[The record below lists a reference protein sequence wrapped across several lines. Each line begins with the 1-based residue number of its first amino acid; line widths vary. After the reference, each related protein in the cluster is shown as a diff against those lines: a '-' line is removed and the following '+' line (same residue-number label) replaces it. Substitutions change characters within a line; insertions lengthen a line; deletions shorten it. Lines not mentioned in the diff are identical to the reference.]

1 MMTIHFNFRYTSNH
15 AWQHLLLPC
24 MTALCL
30 LVSCSSDNVI
40 EEIEEIKA
48 SNDPMKF
55 TCNIQDNPSA
65 TRASQSLT
73 SDFLVSTY
81 KAFGSSGQQ
90 IVMDEYIVKHS
101 TSGSDWDGNTSH
113 NWDYTNIDGQIERYW
128 DYNSF
133 PYRFNAVAPA
143 ASQTID
149 KSKITLSDKNLLI
162 NVPYKMQTC
171 KDGAVT
177 PALSEAEPYL
187 VAQVQRATDGTDIDI
202 YADTQIGDENSS
214 KTLSR
219 YVALPFHHLNSKIR
233 FAIFTTSPW
242 ATANPMYIKDLKIEA
257 TSANFVTQAAKYS
270 IADKANSWLVSTG
283 NSGFAELT
291 KSNTTTDS
299 KTTLFE
305 FTGGKDVTDNDLSL
319 HQGVSSAY
327 WLLCASGMTEI
338 PQENVEM
345 EVSLSLYRRDNDNP
359 VKTFNNVS
367 VKLIRE
373 DKTEQ
378 TTFKWQSGY
387 IYTYYLIIDN
397 IGEKLEI
404 TFTATLAP
412 WEDISGS
419 LSTDLEK

>member
-1 MMTIHFNFRYTSNH
+1 MMTRLFNTRYICNH
-15 AWQHLLLPC
+15 AWQHLMLPC
-24 MTALCL
+24 MAALCL
-30 LVSCSSDNVI
+30 LASCASDAEI
-40 EEIEEIKA
+40 EKIEEIKT

-73 SDFLVSTY
+73 TDFLVSTY
-81 KAFGSSGQQ
+81 KAFGESGQQ
-90 IVMDEYIVKHS
+90 VVMDKYIVKHS

-113 NWDYTNIDGQIERYW
+113 NWDYTTVSGQIERFW

-133 PYRFNAVAPA
+133 PYRFNAVAPCP
-143 ASQTID
+143 SD
-149 KSKITLSDKNLLI
+149 KSAITLTDKNLSI
-162 NVPYKMQTC
+162 NTAYKMQTC
-171 KDGAVT
+171 KDGVVS

-187 VAQVQRATDGTDIDI
+187 VAQVQRGTDGTDTDI
-202 YADTQIGDENSS
+202 FAGTQIGDENSS

-257 TSANFVTQAAKYS
+257 ISSDFVTQAAKYS
-270 IADKANSWLVSTG
+270 IADNANSWLVSTG
-283 NSGFAELT
+283 TSGFAELT
-291 KSNTTTDS
+291 KTNTTTGS

-345 EVSLSLYRRDNDNP
+345 EVSLSLYRRDNDSH
-359 VKTFNNVS
+359 VKTFDNVS

-378 TTFKWQSGY
+378 TTFNWQSGY

-397 IGEKLEI
+397 VGEKLEI